1 MAVPTILTQVT
12 ALAPLLFLCYI
23 NNLPKNV
30 ISTKV
35 ELYADDVL
43 LYNTIHIIKMTV

>member
-1 MAVPTILTQVT
+1 MAVRTILTQVT
-12 ALAPLLFLCYI
+12 VLAPLLFLCCI
-23 NNLPKNV
+23 NSLPENV

-43 LYNTIHIIKMTV
+43 LYNTIHAIKMTV